1 MVRLCYFKEL
11 RHICPL
17 YLSIYL
23 SMFTSFLQLGFEH
36 IADLNGYDHI
46 LFIIALCAIYQLVEW
61 RKILILVTAF
71 TVGHSITLALAA
83 LKIVNV
89 SSEVIEFLIPLTIL
103 LTAIYN
109 VVTKRES
116 NLKNTSS
123 LTTYYAVALVFGLIH
138 GLGFSNYFR
147 SLLGRES
154 DITMPLFAFNIGL
167 ELGQLIIVAT
177 ILIVNHFVVNNLKVK
192 QREWNLF
199 ISGAAAGIAFIMM
212 LERIFW

>member
-1 MVRLCYFKEL
+1 
-11 RHICPL
+11 
-17 YLSIYL
+17 
-23 SMFTSFLQLGFEH
+23 MFSSYLQLGFEH

-46 LFIIALCAIYQLVEW
+46 LFIVALCAIYQLKEW

-83 LKIVNV
+83 LKVVNV
-89 SSEVIEFLIPLTIL
+89 SSEIVEFLIPLTIV
-103 LTAIYN
+103 LTAVYN
-109 VVTKRES
+109 VIKKPAS
-116 NLKNTSS
+116 KSS
-123 LTTYYAVALVFGLIH
+123 LMAYYTAALLFGLIH
-138 GLGFSNYFR
+138 GLGFSNFFR

-154 DITMPLFAFNIGL
+154 DITMPLLAFNIGL
-167 ELGQLIIVAT
+167 ELGQLIIVAA
-177 ILIVNHFVVNNLKVK
+177 ILGINFVMLNTLKVK

>member
-1 MVRLCYFKEL
+1 
-11 RHICPL
+11 
-17 YLSIYL
+17 
-23 SMFTSFLQLGFEH
+23 MFTSFLQLGFEH

-46 LFIIALCAIYQLVEW
+46 LFIVALCAIYQLVEW

-103 LTAIYN
+103 MTAIYN
-109 VVTKRES
+109 VVKRRETNRKS
-116 NLKNTSS
+116 TAS

-177 ILIVNHFVVNNLKVK
+177 ILIVNHFVVNKLKVK